1 MPIPS
6 LLHRLVPMALATA
19 LMTLGGCTTGPK
31 VQADHDRS
39 ADFSRYKT
47 FGFFNPL
54 GTDRGGYQ
62 TLVSHYLVAST
73 RRQLEARGLI
83 LDNLAPQLRVN
94 FSAQL
99 HEKQRITTS
108 PGPSMGLGY
117 YGYRAGFYSAW
128 PLYRDQTLVTPYN
141 EGTLNIDLIDLAR
154 QQMVWEGV
162 LTSSVTDKDTTN
174 LALAIDDVVSAAFN
188 LFPIARPAATPAR

>member
-31 VQADHDRS
+31 VQADHNRS

-54 GTDRGGYQ
+54 
-62 TLVSHYLVAST
+62 
-73 RRQLEARGLI
+73 
-83 LDNLAPQLRVN
+83 
-94 FSAQL
+94 
-99 HEKQRITTS
+99 
-108 PGPSMGLGY
+108 
-117 YGYRAGFYSAW
+117 
-128 PLYRDQTLVTPYN
+128 
-141 EGTLNIDLIDLAR
+141 GTLNIDLIDLAR

-162 LTSSVTDKDTTN
+162 VTSSVTDKDTTN
-174 LALAIDDVVSAAFN
+174 LALAIDGVVSAAFN

>member
-1 MPIPS
+1 MPEVRFLSEHQGAPRCPVPSPTEPLPMPIPS

-54 GTDRGGYQ
+54 GT
-62 TLVSHYLVAST
+62 
-73 RRQLEARGLI
+73 
-83 LDNLAPQLRVN
+83 
-94 FSAQL
+94 
-99 HEKQRITTS
+99 
-108 PGPSMGLGY
+108 
-117 YGYRAGFYSAW
+117 
-128 PLYRDQTLVTPYN
+128 
-141 EGTLNIDLIDLAR
+141 LNIDLIDLAR

-162 LTSSVTDKDTTN
+162 VTSSVTDKDTTN
-174 LALAIDDVVSAAFN
+174 LAVAIDGVVSATFN